1 MYCSGPEPR
10 NLFLDEQ
17 VNVELTRGTRLI
29 DLGPAIVVRSEAG
42 RATKGAPKDGGFGF
56 RFAQAPDAIRKL
68 RRSLYE
74 TPAGRGQR
82 SGQSVRAGALPP

>member
-1 MYCSGPEPR
+1 MEPR
-10 NLFLDEQ
+10 NLFLDER
-17 VNVELTRGTRLI
+17 VNVEITRGTRLV

-42 RATKGAPKDGGFGF
+42 HAGKGAPKDGGYGF
-56 RFAQAPDAIRKL
+56 CLTQAPDAIRKL

-82 SGQSVRAGALPP
+82 SGLTVRAGVLPP